1 MIYWWIVRY
10 FVFFLNMDILNG
22 IEIIIGRID
31 GEMNYLGVDD
41 WRNWWKVFVIVV
53 LIENF
58 YF

>member
-22 IEIIIGRID
+22 IEIIIGCID